1 MTDEQN
7 QLIMSRFEKEG
18 HSFLIRLWKENR
30 DNPMQAD
37 VWRGWVQHVQS
48 NQKRH
53 FNSTDDIPH
62 IINGYLG
69 DEPFFDQVFE
79 SVEDEQR

>member
-48 NQKRH
+48 NQKDISIPLMTSPTS
-53 FNSTDDIPH
+53 STAIWMT
-62 IINGYLG
+62 NR
-69 DEPFFDQVFE
+69 F
-79 SVEDEQR
+79 